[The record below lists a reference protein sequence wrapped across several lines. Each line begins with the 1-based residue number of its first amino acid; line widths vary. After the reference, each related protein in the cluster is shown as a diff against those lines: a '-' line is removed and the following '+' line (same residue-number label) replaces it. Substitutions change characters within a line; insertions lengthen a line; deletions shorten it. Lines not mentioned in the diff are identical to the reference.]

1 MKAMT
6 KKEKERNRTDRQ
18 NRNSENDRKDVFS
31 FCYSPDEERDRER
44 SIKKE
49 RLT

>member
-1 MKAMT
+1 LKAMT
-6 KKEKERNRTDRQ
+6 KKEKERNGTDRQ
-18 NRNSENDRKDVFS
+18 NRNSENDRKDVISFS
-31 FCYSPDEERDRER
+31 HSPDKERDREK